1 MTATDPVA
9 VVTRYI
15 EAVRDGDTEA
25 IAASFAADATW
36 VYPGDLP
43 LSGTWR
49 GRDAIL
55 GDFLGQLGGLFEP
68 GTPLTLEVTGLLSA
82 GDQVVAEWTSSAT
95 ARGGAAYRNH
105 NIGVFTIRD
114 GKIASVREYTDTQ
127 LAERILFTA
136 C

>member
-1 MTATDPVA
+1 MTATDPAA

-25 IAASFAADATW
+25 IAASFASDATW

-55 GDFLGQLGGLFEP
+55 GDFLGQL
-68 GTPLTLEVTGLLSA
+68 A
-82 GDQVVAEWTSSAT
+82 
-95 ARGGAAYRNH
+95 
-105 NIGVFTIRD
+105 
-114 GKIASVREYTDTQ
+114 
-127 LAERILFTA
+127 
-136 C
+136 